1 MWQLVT
7 KNILIIFYSVYRNIE
22 GEKYHQNSFFDED
35 NSDKLEIRTID
46 SLVSYYLNKY
56 VKNNNINLT
65 LASFEECEAELK
77 DAIRIV
83 SKRYGKKKAGY
94 IKFRLY

>member
-1 MWQLVT
+1 MAAC
-7 KNILIIFYSVYRNIE
+7 NEEYSDYFYSVYRNIE

-56 VKNNNINLT
+56 VKI
-65 LASFEECEAELK
+65 
-77 DAIRIV
+77 II
-83 SKRYGKKKAGY
+83 
-94 IKFRLY
+94 